1 MKIFTAVMAGAVLIG
16 GISVGAEALKN
27 EDTKENLKQVQV
39 ATPSEE
45 KAGITLAEA
54 SDIVLAKVENGVI
67 HEAEKDRENGRLVYE
82 IEVKNDEYE
91 FEFKVDAATGEII
104 KEERDERDGKK
115 REKAAASNSNEGN
128 GNSDNAGANEA
139 VISIGEAKG
148 IAKKEVP
155 GKIED
160 IELER
165 ENGKLV
171 YEVEIENYQNGD
183 DEDVT
188 VYIDAITGKVL
199 YVEWDD

>member
-1 MKIFTAVMAGAVLIG
+1 MMKIFTAVMAGAVLIG

-27 EDTKENLKQVQV
+27 EDTKETLKQVQV
-39 ATPSEE
+39 AEPSGE
-45 KAGITLAEA
+45 KTGITLAEA

-82 IEVKNDEYE
+82 IEVKNEEYE
-91 FEFKVDAATGEII
+91 FEFKVDAENGEII
-104 KEERDERDGKK
+104 KEERDERRGG
-115 REKAAASNSNEGN
+115 KAATGEN
-128 GNSDNAGANEA
+128 GNAGNAANATDEA

-155 GKIED
+155 GELED

-171 YEVEIENYQNGD
+171 YEVEIKNHQNGD
-183 DEDVT
+183 DDDVT
-188 VYIDAITGKVL
+188 VYVDAITGKVL
-199 YVEWDD
+199 FVEWDD

>member
-1 MKIFTAVMAGAVLIG
+1 MKIFTAAIAGAVLIG

-39 ATPSEE
+39 ATTSKEE
-45 KAGITLAEA
+45 AGITLSEA

-67 HEAEKDRENGRLVYE
+67 KEAEKDRENGRLVYE
-82 IEVKNDEYE
+82 IEVKNDQYE
-91 FEFKVDAATGEII
+91 FDFKVDASNGEII
-104 KEERDERDGKK
+104 KEEKEERDGKK
-115 REKAAASNSNEGN
+115 ASVTGGNE
-128 GNSDNAGANEA
+128 NAEAGENEA
-139 VISIGEAKG
+139 VISIDEAIG
-148 IAKKEVP
+148 IAKKEAP
-155 GKIED
+155 GKLED

-171 YEVEIENYQNGD
+171 YEVEIENFENGD

-199 YVEWDD
+199 FVEWDD

>member
-1 MKIFTAVMAGAVLIG
+1 MKIFTAAIAGAVLIG

-39 ATPSEE
+39 ATPSKEE
-45 KAGITLAEA
+45 AGITLSEA

-67 HEAEKDRENGRLVYE
+67 KEAEKDRENGRLVYE
-82 IEVKNDEYE
+82 IEVKNDQYE
-91 FEFKVDAATGEII
+91 FDFKVDASNGEII
-104 KEERDERDGKK
+104 KEEREERDGKK
-115 REKAAASNSNEGN
+115 ASVTGGNE
-128 GNSDNAGANEA
+128 NADAGENEA
-139 VISIGEAKG
+139 VISIDEAIG
-148 IAKKEVP
+148 IAKKEAP
-155 GKIED
+155 GKLED

-171 YEVEIENYQNGD
+171 YEVEIENFENGD

>member
-39 ATPSEE
+39 ATPSDE
-45 KAGITLAEA
+45 KTGVTLAEA
-54 SDIVLAKVENGVI
+54 SNIVLAKVENGVVT
-67 HEAEKDRENGRLVYE
+67 EAEKDRENGRLVYE

-91 FEFKVDAATGEII
+91 FEFKVDASNGEII

-115 REKAAASNSNEGN
+115 REKAATSTAGGN
-128 GNSDNAGANEA
+128 GSSDNAGANEA
-139 VISIGEAKG
+139 VISIAEAKE
-148 IAKKEVP
+148 IALKEVS
-155 GKIED
+155 GKLDD

-165 ENGKLV
+165 DNGKLV
-171 YEVEIENYQNGD
+171 YEVEIETAQNGD
-183 DEDVT
+183 DDEVT
-188 VYIDAITGKVL
+188 VYVDAITGKVL